1 MFSVEERPKPARK
14 QGLRCTPMKAS
25 RLNARTVLLLL
36 VEAML
41 LFGGIII
48 AVYVR
53 LGSVDAEDALIQRN
67 GFYKA
72 ALATIFCLAS
82 FYLFDLY
89 DFVVMFDRREL
100 VLRLLQ
106 ALGLAWV
113 ALALMFYAVPQVMI
127 GRGVSLISLPLALLL
142 MVGWRLAIHWVL
154 GHPELGERILIV
166 GSGPIAV
173 EIARET
179 LGRPDAGFRVVGFV
193 DNDPALVGQSLINP
207 KVIGL
212 TSELATLVRSENIDR
227 LVVAIGDRRGQ
238 FPTQELLRLSLS
250 GDVSIEES
258 ASFYERLTGRVLL
271 DMIRPSWLIFSSR
284 GRRARINEIARAMMH
299 RTVAL
304 LGAILSLPIAMV
316 AAVLIKIDSRGPV
329 LYRQERVGKNGRTFM
344 LMKFR
349 SMRVDAEKDGPVWA
363 KSEDERMTRFGRV
376 IRKIRVDEIPQFW
389 NILRGDMNFVGPR
402 PERPH
407 FVAQLAQEIPFYE
420 QRHLIAPGLTGW
432 AQIKYPYGAS
442 IEDAKQKLQY
452 DLYYIK
458 NQSLTLDATI
468 VFETVKTVLFGR
480 GT

>member
-1 MFSVEERPKPARK
+1 
-14 QGLRCTPMKAS
+14 MKAS
-25 RLNARTVLLLL
+25 RFNARMLLLL
-36 VEAML
+36 LAEAML
-41 LFGGIII
+41 LFGGLII

-53 LGSVDAEDALIQRN
+53 LGAVEAEDTLMQRN

-72 ALATIFCLAS
+72 ALATLFCLAS

-89 DFVVMFDRREL
+89 DFLVMHDRREL
-100 VLRLLQ
+100 VLRLMQ

-113 ALALMFYAVPQVMI
+113 ALAIMFYAVPQVMI
-127 GRGVSLISLPLALLL
+127 GRGVSFISLPLALLL
-142 MVGWRLAIHWVL
+142 MVGWRLGIHWIL

-166 GSGPIAV
+166 GSGQFAV

-193 DNDPALVGQSLINP
+193 DSDPELVGKSLINP

-212 TSELATLVRSENIDR
+212 TSDLRDIVKKENIDR
-227 LVVAIGDRRGQ
+227 IVVAIGDRRGQ

-284 GRRARINEIARAMMH
+284 GQRARINEFARIVMH
-299 RTVAL
+299 RSVAL
-304 LGAILSLPIAMV
+304 IGALLSLPIVIVTAI
-316 AAVLIKIDSRGPV
+316 LIKIDSRGPV
-329 LYRQERVGKNGRTFM
+329 FYKQERVGKNGRAFT
-344 LMKFR
+344 LIKFR

-363 KSEDERMTRFGRV
+363 KTVDERTTRVGRI

-389 NILRGDMNFVGPR
+389 SILRGDMNFVGPR

-420 QRHLIAPGLTGW
+420 QRHLIPPGLTGW

-442 IEDAKQKLQY
+442 IEDARQKLQY

-458 NQSLTLDATI
+458 NQSLSLDATI
-468 VFETVKTVLFGR
+468 LFETVKTILFGR

>member
-1 MFSVEERPKPARK
+1 
-14 QGLRCTPMKAS
+14 
-25 RLNARTVLLLL
+25 
-36 VEAML
+36 ML
-41 LFGGIII
+41 LFSGLIV

-53 LGSVDAEDALIQRN
+53 LGAAGAEDALINRH

-89 DFVVMFDRREL
+89 DFVVMHDRREL

-106 ALGLAWV
+106 ALGLAWM
-113 ALALMFYAVPQVMI
+113 ALALLFYAVPQVMI

-142 MVGWRLAIHWVL
+142 MVGWRVAIHWVL
-154 GHPELGERILIV
+154 GHPEVGERILIV
-166 GSGPIAV
+166 GSGPFAV

-193 DNDPALVGQSLINP
+193 DSDPSLVGKSLINP
-207 KVIGL
+207 SVIGL
-212 TSELATLVRSENIDR
+212 TSELGALVRRESIDR
-227 LVVAIGDRRGQ
+227 IVVAIGDARGR

-250 GDVSIEES
+250 GDVTIEES

-284 GRRARINEIARAMMH
+284 GRRARINEVLRIVIH
-299 RTVAL
+299 RIVAL
-304 LGAILSLPIAMV
+304 LGAVLSLPIALLTV
-316 AAVLIKIDSRGPV
+316 ILIKIDSSGPV
-329 LYRQERVGKNGRTFM
+329 LYNQERVGKNGRTFT

-363 KSEDERMTRFGRV
+363 SNGDDRMTRVGKI

-389 NILRGDMNFVGPR
+389 NILRGDMTFVGP
-402 PERPH
+402 PSERPH
-407 FVAQLAQEIPFYE
+407 FVAQLVQGIDYYE
-420 QRHLIAPGLTGW
+420 QRHSIAPGLTGW

-442 IEDAKQKLQY
+442 IEDAKKKLEY

-458 NQSLTLDATI
+458 NQNVMLDATI
-468 VFETVKTVLFGR
+468 MFETIKTILSGR